1 MRKIWAS
8 YGCLAVTAAVAA
20 VMLATPLAAGSGESE
35 RAVKVETATV
45 CLGTVERVLA
55 LSGRVRYETEYGAL
69 APSTGLVAEVYVRP
83 GQRVSA
89 GQALFRMDGTAQEA
103 AVTACLARGESISGA
118 LPTELT
124 GTAEALQSA
133 AWENLAASQL
143 ALEALTVRAQVDG
156 LVQQVNVTAH
166 SGVTAGT
173 LAMAL
178 SGEQQ
183 QVVASA
189 ALRDAE
195 KLQPGQRARI
205 LVQGVEQAQATVES
219 IGAAATDASTGQVT
233 CQVTLALD
241 QRLELPL
248 GAQVEA
254 EVELLRAE
262 NVTVVPLQAL
272 SQEGSVWWIADG
284 RAWETDAAVVAQDE
298 VSAWVALPE
307 GTSVVVSSA
316 RELSPGQRI
325 KEMTP

>member
-8 YGCLAVTAAVAA
+8 YGCLAATAAVAA
-20 VMLATPLAAGSGESE
+20 VMLATPVAAGNVETE
-35 RAVKVETATV
+35 RSVRVETATV
-45 CLGTVERVLA
+45 RLGTVERVLA
-55 LSGRVRYETEYGAL
+55 LSGRVRYATEYGAL
-69 APSTGLVAEVYVRP
+69 APATGIVAEVYVQP
-83 GQRVSA
+83 GQRVNA

-103 AVTACLARGESISGA
+103 AVAASLARGEGVPTA
-118 LPTELT
+118 LPAALA
-124 GTAEALQSA
+124 GTAEAIQSVA
-133 AWENLAASQL
+133 AEDLTASQL

-166 SGVTAGT
+166 SGIAAGT

-178 SGEQQ
+178 SGETQ
-183 QVVASA
+183 QVVVNA

-195 KLQPGQRARI
+195 KLQRGQRASI
-205 LVQGVEQAQATVES
+205 LSQGVWQTMATVER
-219 IGAAATDASTGQVT
+219 IGAAVTDASTGQVT
-233 CQVTLALD
+233 CEVVLSLDQALD
-241 QRLELPL
+241 LPL

-254 EVELLRAE
+254 EVELLKAE

-272 SQEGSVWWIADG
+272 SQTGSVWWIADG

-307 GTSVVVSSA
+307 GVSVVVSSA
-316 RELSPGQRI
+316 KELAQGQRV